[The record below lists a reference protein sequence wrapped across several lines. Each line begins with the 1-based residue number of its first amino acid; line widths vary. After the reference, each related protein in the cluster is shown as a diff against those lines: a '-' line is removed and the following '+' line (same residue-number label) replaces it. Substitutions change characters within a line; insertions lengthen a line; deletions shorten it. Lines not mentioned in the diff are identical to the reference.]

1 MKRAGLTISVLVGWL
16 ALLAAQAVHAGVTLE
31 SRVDTTTMRIGDV
44 VTYSIIVARDESTQ
58 VRLPSLGANLG
69 GFEIRDFN
77 VRKPVKKDGKIV
89 ERVDYLISTF
99 DTGDFVIPPVMIQ
112 YRTPPDTVWH
122 ELRSQPIKIHV
133 ASLNPDQAGDIRDI
147 KPPLSIP
154 FDWMRVVRVALLVLV
169 ALVAAAFGFYFVRKR
184 RRGEALFPARQ
195 KPPRPAHEV
204 ALEELDQLF
213 HSDLL
218 ERGEI
223 KLFHIRISEIIRRY
237 IEGRF
242 GVPALDMT
250 SAEILA
256 SLRDGVL
263 DDEERETLRA
273 FLEGCDLVKF
283 AKYVPTKEEIDATID
298 RAYTFVKS
306 TQPVQTQEEAAEGA
320 ETATETQSEDETES
334 EAGGQAAAEEPA
346 EQPAVAS
353 DEEEKV

>member
-1 MKRAGLTISVLVGWL
+1 MRSVWATIITLGLVLLGTSAGR
-16 ALLAAQAVHAGVTLE
+16 AGVTLE

-77 VRKPVKKDGKIV
+77 VRKPTKKDGKIV

-99 DTGDFVIPPVMIQ
+99 DTGDFVIPPVTIE

-133 ASLNPDQAGDIRDI
+133 ASLNPDEAGDIRDI

-154 FDWMRVVRVALLVLV
+154 FDWMRVVWIALLVLV
-169 ALVAAAFGFYFVRKR
+169 GVAAGVFGFYFVRKR
-184 RRGEALFPARQ
+184 RQGEALFPARRE
-195 KPPRPAHEV
+195 PPRPAHEI
-204 ALEELDQLF
+204 ALEELDRLF

-237 IEGRF
+237 VEGRF

-250 SAEILA
+250 TSEILD

-263 DDEERETLRA
+263 DDNERETLRV
-273 FLEGCDLVKF
+273 FLEDCDLVKF
-283 AKYVPTKEEIDATID
+283 AKYVPTKEEIDATVD
-298 RAYTFVKS
+298 RAYTFVRS
-306 TQPVQTQEEAAEGA
+306 TQPVEVQQEEGP
-320 ETATETQSEDETES
+320 SGES
-334 EAGGQAAAEEPA
+334 EEKAEAVSPGQQEESGAA
-346 EQPAVAS
+346 S
-353 DEEEKV
+353 EKEMT

>member
-1 MKRAGLTISVLVGWL
+1 MRRTWTTIVALGL
-16 ALLAAQAVHAGVTLE
+16 ALLAASAVRASVTLE

-77 VRKPVKKDGKIV
+77 VRKPTKKDGKIV

-99 DTGDFVIPPVMIQ
+99 DTGDFVIPPVTIQ

-133 ASLNPDQAGDIRDI
+133 ASLNPDEAGDIRDI

-154 FDWMRVVRVALLVLV
+154 FDWMRVVWTALLVLV
-169 ALVAAAFGFYFVRKR
+169 GLAAAVFGFYFVRKR
-184 RRGEALFPARQ
+184 RRGEALFPARRE
-195 KPPRPAHEV
+195 PPRPAHEI
-204 ALEELDQLF
+204 ALEELDRLF

-237 IEGRF
+237 LEGRF

-250 SAEILA
+250 TSEILD

-263 DDEERETLRA
+263 DDDERETLRA

-283 AKYVPTKEEIDATID
+283 AKYVPTKEEIDATVE
-298 RAYTFVKS
+298 RAYAFVRS
-306 TQPVQTQEEAAEGA
+306 TQPVEVPQEESPAGGDSEEGA
-320 ETATETQSEDETES
+320 ETVSREQQEESVATASEKETT
-334 EAGGQAAAEEPA
+334 
-346 EQPAVAS
+346 
-353 DEEEKV
+353 